1 MGEAEKYRVEKI
13 AQADKERAVL
23 EAEAEA
29 ESIRIQGE
37 ARAYAI
43 EQRAQAEAE
52 QMRKKADA
60 WQNYQEA
67 AMVDMV
73 LKTLP
78 QIAAEIAAPLARAN
92 KVTMVSSGGGEIGAA
107 KLTGEVL
114 DVVRRL
120 PAVVEAMTGVQLMP
134 MK

>member
-1 MGEAEKYRVEKI
+1 MSLSSEAKFSSAFLFLTSFLSKTWNHKI
-13 AQADKERAVL
+13 
-23 EAEAEA
+23 
-29 ESIRIQGE
+29 
-37 ARAYAI
+37 
-43 EQRAQAEAE
+43 
-52 QMRKKADA
+52 
-60 WQNYQEA
+60 
-67 AMVDMV
+67 
-73 LKTLP
+73 
-78 QIAAEIAAPLARAN
+78 